1 MIAVQCDIFDH
12 DGIKL
17 FSEIISDEKDNYIK
31 IGNTLAKTILNDLG
45 QEKINKLNELN
56 DFDYSPST

>member
-1 MIAVQCDIFDH
+1 M
-12 DGIKL
+12 
-17 FSEIISDEKDNYIK
+17 SDEKDNHATIA
-31 IGNTLAKTILNDLG
+31 NTLAETILNDIG